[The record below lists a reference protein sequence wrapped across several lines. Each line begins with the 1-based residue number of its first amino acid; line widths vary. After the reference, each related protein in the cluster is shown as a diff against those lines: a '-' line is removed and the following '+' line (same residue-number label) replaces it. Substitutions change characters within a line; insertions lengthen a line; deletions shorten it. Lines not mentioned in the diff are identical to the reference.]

1 VPDITPW
8 FWVLKL
14 LITCMGESISD
25 YLAASINQY
34 LAVFIGFVIW
44 VIAMIWM
51 LRTPRYNIVTYWA
64 GVSAVAVFGTMPADG
79 LHLQLGVPYE
89 VSSLGF
95 AIWLAIVLF
104 AWYRS
109 EGTLDIHSIT
119 TTRRQVY
126 YWLTVVSTFALGT
139 ALGDMVATPLHLG
152 YLTAGLLFSALILI
166 PLIAWR
172 LGANPVLTFWVAYI
186 LTRPIGASFADLIG
200 QPKSISGLGI
210 GHPPVFITTA
220 VLVIAI
226 VIYLKRTGKDLLTPR
241 GAVAP
246 GPDGRA
252 GYGQAQYEPA
262 QYEQAGY
269 GQQPGYSQQ
278 AEYGRPAGYAQPG
291 GYGEAAR
298 GPGAPGGPGRGPQPG
313 YGDQPPRDRPQPGFT
328 PRPEY
333 QQEAGHGQQ
342 GGYGNQPTYE
352 PRYPDMPRQD

>member
-64 GVSAVAVFGTMPADG
+64 GVSAVAIFGTMPADG
-79 LHLQLGVPYE
+79 LHIQLGLPYE
-89 VSSLGF
+89 VTSLGF

-119 TTRRQVY
+119 TTRRQVF

-139 ALGDMVATPLHLG
+139 SLGDLVATPLHLG
-152 YLTAGLLFSALILI
+152 YLAAGLLFSVLILI
-166 PLIAWR
+166 PLLAWR
-172 LGANPVLTFWVAYI
+172 LGASPVLTFWVAYI

-220 VLVIAI
+220 ALVIAI
-226 VIYLKRTGKDLLTPR
+226 VIYLKVTGKDLLTPR

-252 GYGQAQYEPA
+252 GYEQTEYAQA
-262 QYEQAGY
+262 AGY
-269 GQQPGYSQQ
+269 GPQPGYSQQ
-278 AEYGRPAGYAQPG
+278 AEYGRQAGYARPD
-291 GYGEAAR
+291 GYGGSAR
-298 GPGAPGGPGRGPQPG
+298 
-313 YGDQPPRDRPQPGFT
+313 DQQQPGFT

-333 QQEAGHGQQ
+333 PQEAGYGQQ
-342 GGYGNQPTYE
+342 AGYGNQPTYE
-352 PRYPDMPRQD
+352 PRYRDMPRQD

>member
-1 VPDITPW
+1 MVAVRHGSRQRPANARVPDITPW

-64 GVSAVAVFGTMPADG
+64 GVSAVAIFGTMPADG
-79 LHLQLGVPYE
+79 LHIQLGLPYE
-89 VSSLGF
+89 VTSLGF

-119 TTRRQVY
+119 TTRRQVF

-139 ALGDMVATPLHLG
+139 SLGDLVATPLHLG
-152 YLTAGLLFSALILI
+152 YLAAGLLFSVLILI
-166 PLIAWR
+166 PLLAWR
-172 LGANPVLTFWVAYI
+172 LGASPVLTFWVAYI

-220 VLVIAI
+220 ALVIAI
-226 VIYLKRTGKDLLTPR
+226 VIYLKVTGKDLLTPR

-252 GYGQAQYEPA
+252 GYEQTEYAQA
-262 QYEQAGY
+262 AGY
-269 GQQPGYSQQ
+269 GPQPGYSQQ
-278 AEYGRPAGYAQPG
+278 AEYGRQAGYARPD
-291 GYGEAAR
+291 GYGGSAR
-298 GPGAPGGPGRGPQPG
+298 
-313 YGDQPPRDRPQPGFT
+313 DQQQPGFT

-333 QQEAGHGQQ
+333 PQEAGYGQQ
-342 GGYGNQPTYE
+342 AGYGNQPTYE
-352 PRYPDMPRQD
+352 PRYRDMPRQD